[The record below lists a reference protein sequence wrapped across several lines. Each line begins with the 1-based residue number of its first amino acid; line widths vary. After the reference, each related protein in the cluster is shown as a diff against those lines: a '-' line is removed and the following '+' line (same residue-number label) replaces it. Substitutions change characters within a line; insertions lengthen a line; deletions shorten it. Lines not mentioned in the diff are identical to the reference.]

1 MTVISSRPAETAQ
14 PVAVV
19 RAPRNTPHEVYRL
32 LRRVFFFVCFLL
44 LVVIVSCNVFLP
56 ERFAVNA
63 PMFAQMLGRTVDP
76 PSSEQVESRY
86 RVPEGFSL
94 SIWASNL
101 GTVRWLKT
109 TSSGDFIATLPRAGK
124 VILLERDG
132 DGDGRSDGQRL
143 LFEDLNRPHGI
154 ELRDGWLYIGETDA
168 VGRIRF
174 DAEKR
179 STSGDYERIITGLP
193 GGGNHW
199 SRTLGFGPDGMLYV
213 SVGSSCNVCEEQDA
227 RRAAIVRYRPDGSGE
242 QIYATGL
249 RNAVGF
255 DWQPGTGKLYATDN
269 GRDLLGDD
277 FPPCELNEVVE
288 GGFYGWP
295 IANGNNVIDP
305 EFGAGQEVR
314 IAKSI
319 APAHPFNAHNAP
331 LGIHFVRNARAPA
344 SLHGAA
350 LVALHGSWNRTRK
363 DGYKVVSLTWVGDGS
378 IEQRD
383 FMTGF
388 ELEEDVAGRPVHVAE
403 GADGAFYISDDYAGV
418 VWRVA
423 YGEGGSSTA
432 TAPVAVPARPD
443 PLAQLAADDRASL
456 VAAGKTL
463 YAAHQCA
470 TCHDPAA
477 APDGVAV
484 KRLEKLSARYDIAGL
499 EALFSTPPSPMPIV
513 LLNENEKRALAVY
526 LLDTPS
532 L

>member
-1 MTVISSRPAETAQ
+1 M
-14 PVAVV
+14 
-19 RAPRNTPHEVYRL
+19 
-32 LRRVFFFVCFLL
+32 LRRGLL
-44 LVVIVSCNVFLP
+44 LICFALLVSIVSCNVFLP

-63 PMFAQMLGRTVDP
+63 PMFAQMFGKTIDP
-76 PSSEQVESRY
+76 PSEEQVESRF

-94 SIWASNL
+94 SVWAGDL

-124 VILLERDG
+124 VILLERDA

-168 VGRIRF
+168 VGRVRF
-174 DAEKR
+174 DAARR
-179 STSGDYERIITGLP
+179 STSGEYERFITGFP

-213 SVGSSCNVCEEQDA
+213 SIGSSCNVCEEEDA
-227 RRAAIVRYRPDGSGE
+227 RRAAIVRYQPDGSGE
-242 QIYATGL
+242 EIYAAGL

-255 DWQPGTGKLYATDN
+255 DWQPGTGKLFATDN

-277 FPPCELNEVVE
+277 FPPCELNEVVA

-295 IANGNNVIDP
+295 YANGDNVVDP
-305 EFGAGQEVR
+305 DFGAGQQAR
-314 IAKSI
+314 IATSI
-319 APAHPFNAHNAP
+319 PPAHPFPAHNAP
-331 LGIHFVRNARAPA
+331 LGIHFVRDARVPA
-344 SLHGAA
+344 SLRGAA

-363 DGYKVVSLTWVGDGS
+363 DGYKVVSLTWASDGS

-388 ELEEDVAGRPVHVAE
+388 ELDEDVAGRPVHVVE
-403 GADGAFYISDDYAGV
+403 GPDGAFYVSDDYAGV

-423 YGEGGSSTA
+423 YGKAGSGTA
-432 TAPVAVPARPD
+432 AAPVAMPSRPD
-443 PLAQLAADDRASL
+443 PLADLPPGERTSLAAR
-456 VAAGKTL
+456 GETL
-463 YAAHQCA
+463 YASHQCA

-477 APDGVAV
+477 AAEGVAV
-484 KRLEKLSARYDIAGL
+484 KRLENLNARYDIAGL

-513 LLNENEKRALAVY
+513 PLSENEMRALAVY